1 MKYSDLATRYLKDA
15 NVSASH
21 SKREKWLIAEFADW
35 LDKHVDQ
42 QGVQEDVAEPVC
54 KICSSPAVCKDGYCQ
69 VCR

>member
-35 LDKHVDQ
+35 LDKHTDQ
-42 QGVQEDVAEPVC
+42 QGAHRTSCVC
-54 KICSSPAVCKDGYCQ
+54 CRENDCQ
-69 VCR
+69 PGCMCWQGGDE